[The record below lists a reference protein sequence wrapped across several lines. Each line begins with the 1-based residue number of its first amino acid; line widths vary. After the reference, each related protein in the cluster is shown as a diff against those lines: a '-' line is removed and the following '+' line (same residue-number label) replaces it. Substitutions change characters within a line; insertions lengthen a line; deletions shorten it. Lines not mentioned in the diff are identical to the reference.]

1 MLSGGKRVAYARIP
15 AQHVIYSQT
24 DYERGR
30 DSGRLQTV
38 FLRVFTYW
46 FLIYHT
52 EMIYLE
58 RGVLIS
64 FNHSNEN
71 NFLKPET

>member
-30 DSGRLQTV
+30 DAGRLQTV
-38 FLRVFTYW
+38 FLRV
-46 FLIYHT
+46 
-52 EMIYLE
+52 
-58 RGVLIS
+58 S
-64 FNHSNEN
+64 FEN
-71 NFLKPET
+71 F